1 MSDQPNKSLGEHKMG
16 EVDQA
21 NLFEAPSIPEQQ
33 RMVEAILFASSTPV
47 TVAELKNRMPQGSDP
62 AFALDE
68 LKVRYS
74 SRGVNLVKVG
84 DGWAMRTSADLSF
97 LMRKETIETRK
108 LSRAA
113 VETLAIIAYHQPV
126 TRLEI
131 EEVRG
136 VGVSKGT
143 VDLLL
148 EMDWIKFGRRKM
160 TPGRPVTFVVTQ
172 HFLDHFGLESAKD
185 LPGLKE
191 LKSAGLLESTIPNVK
206 ETGEGTDNEEQD
218 LEPSTCP
225 FCGFEVTDEDDDV
238 EWVNHEDEDDN
249 WN

>member
-1 MSDQPNKSLGEHKMG
+1 MSDRSNKSLAEHKMG

-33 RMVEAILFASSTPV
+33 RMVEAILFASSKPV

-68 LKVRYS
+68 LKVQYS

-97 LMRKETIETRK
+97 LMRKETVETRK

-206 ETGEGTDNEEQD
+206 ETGEGIDNEEQD
-218 LEPSTCP
+218 LSENLDQPEL
-225 FCGFEVTDEDDDV
+225 FEE
-238 EWVNHEDEDDN
+238 
-249 WN
+249 

>member
-68 LKVRYS
+68 LKVQYS

-97 LMRKETIETRK
+97 LMRKETVETRK

-191 LKSAGLLESTIPNVK
+191 LKSAGLLESTIPNVN

-218 LEPSTCP
+218 LSDNLDQPEL
-225 FCGFEVTDEDDDV
+225 FEE
-238 EWVNHEDEDDN
+238 
-249 WN
+249 

>member
-1 MSDQPNKSLGEHKMG
+1 MSDQTDKSSNKRKVG

-21 NLFEAPSIPEQQ
+21 NLFEAPSVPEQI
-33 RMVEAILFASSTPV
+33 RMVEAILFASSVPV
-47 TVAELKNRMPQGSDP
+47 TVNELKSRMPQGSDP
-62 AFALDE
+62 ESALSE
-68 LKVRYS
+68 LKLHYRT
-74 SRGVNLVKVG
+74 RGVNLVKVG
-84 DGWAMRTSADLSF
+84 DGWAIRTSADLSF
-97 LMRKETIETRK
+97 LMRKETVETRK

-131 EEVRG
+131 EEIRG

-160 TPGRPVTFVVTQ
+160 TPGRPITFVVTQ

-185 LPGLKE
+185 LPGLRE
-191 LKSAGLLESTIPNVK
+191 LKSAGLLESTFPKMKDSVADINK
-206 ETGEGTDNEEQD
+206 ENADLSDNTDQPE
-218 LEPSTCP
+218 L
-225 FCGFEVTDEDDDV
+225 FV
-238 EWVNHEDEDDN
+238 E
-249 WN
+249 

>member
-1 MSDQPNKSLGEHKMG
+1 MSDQPNKSLGERKIG

-62 AFALDE
+62 VFALDE
-68 LKVRYS
+68 LKVQYS

-206 ETGEGTDNEEQD
+206 ETGEGVDEEERD
-218 LEPSTCP
+218 LSENLDQPEL
-225 FCGFEVTDEDDDV
+225 FEE
-238 EWVNHEDEDDN
+238 
-249 WN
+249 

>member
-1 MSDQPNKSLGEHKMG
+1 MSDRSNKSLAEHKMG

-62 AFALDE
+62 TFALDE
-68 LKVRYS
+68 LKVQYS

-206 ETGEGTDNEEQD
+206 ETGEGVDKEERD
-218 LEPSTCP
+218 LSENLDQPEL
-225 FCGFEVTDEDDDV
+225 FEE
-238 EWVNHEDEDDN
+238 
-249 WN
+249 

>member
-1 MSDQPNKSLGEHKMG
+1 MSDRSNKSLAEHKMG
-16 EVDQA
+16 EIDQA

-47 TVAELKNRMPQGSDP
+47 TVEELKSRMPQGSDP
-62 AFALDE
+62 VFALDE
-68 LKVRYS
+68 LKVQYR

-206 ETGEGTDNEEQD
+206 ETGEGLDNEEQD
-218 LEPSTCP
+218 LSENLDQPEL
-225 FCGFEVTDEDDDV
+225 FEE
-238 EWVNHEDEDDN
+238 
-249 WN
+249 

>member
-1 MSDQPNKSLGEHKMG
+1 MSDQTNESLDKRKVV
-16 EVDQA
+16 EVDQV
-21 NLFEAPSIPEQQ
+21 NLFEAPSVPEQI

-47 TVAELKNRMPQGSDP
+47 TVNELESRMPQGSDP
-62 AFALDE
+62 ASAISE
-68 LKVRYS
+68 LKLHYNN
-74 SRGVNLVKVG
+74 RGVNLVKVG
-84 DGWAMRTSADLSF
+84 DGWAIRTSTDLSF
-97 LMRKETIETRK
+97 LMRKETVETRK

-131 EEVRG
+131 EEIRG

-160 TPGRPVTFVVTQ
+160 TPGRPITFVVTQ

-191 LKSAGLLESTIPNVK
+191 LKSAGLLESTIPNIKDSGADIDK
-206 ETGEGTDNEEQD
+206 EDPDLSDNMDQPE
-218 LEPSTCP
+218 L
-225 FCGFEVTDEDDDV
+225 FV
-238 EWVNHEDEDDN
+238 E
-249 WN
+249 

>member
-1 MSDQPNKSLGEHKMG
+1 MSDQTDKSSNKRKVG

-21 NLFEAPSIPEQQ
+21 NLFEAPSVPEQI
-33 RMVEAILFASSTPV
+33 RMVEAILFASSAPV
-47 TVAELKNRMPQGSDP
+47 TVNELKSRMPQGSDP
-62 AFALDE
+62 ESALSE
-68 LKVRYS
+68 LKLHYRT
-74 SRGVNLVKVG
+74 RGVNLVKVS
-84 DGWAMRTSADLSF
+84 DGWAIRTSADLSF
-97 LMRKETIETRK
+97 LMRKETVETRK

-131 EEVRG
+131 EEIRG

-160 TPGRPVTFVVTQ
+160 TPGRQITFVVTQ

-185 LPGLKE
+185 LPGLRE
-191 LKSAGLLESTIPNVK
+191 LKSAGLLESTIPNMKDSIADMNK
-206 ETGEGTDNEEQD
+206 EDADLSDNTDQPE
-218 LEPSTCP
+218 L
-225 FCGFEVTDEDDDV
+225 FV
-238 EWVNHEDEDDN
+238 E
-249 WN
+249 

>member
-1 MSDQPNKSLGEHKMG
+1 MSDQTEKSLNKRKVG

-21 NLFEAPSIPEQQ
+21 NLFEAPLLPEQI

-47 TVAELKNRMPQGSDP
+47 TVNELKSRMPQGSDP
-62 AFALDE
+62 ASALSE
-68 LKVRYS
+68 LKLHYRT
-74 SRGVNLVKVG
+74 RGVNLVKVG
-84 DGWAMRTSADLSF
+84 DGWALRTSADLSF
-97 LMRKETIETRK
+97 LMRKETVETRK

-131 EEVRG
+131 EEIRG

-160 TPGRPVTFVVTQ
+160 TPGRPITFVVTQ

-185 LPGLKE
+185 LPGLRE
-191 LKSAGLLESTIPNVK
+191 LKSAGLLASTIPNMKDSVADMNK
-206 ETGEGTDNEEQD
+206 ENADLSDNMDQPE
-218 LEPSTCP
+218 L
-225 FCGFEVTDEDDDV
+225 FV
-238 EWVNHEDEDDN
+238 E
-249 WN
+249 

>member
-1 MSDQPNKSLGEHKMG
+1 MSDRSNKSLAEHKMG

-62 AFALDE
+62 VFALDE
-68 LKVRYS
+68 LKVQYS

-206 ETGEGTDNEEQD
+206 ETGEGIDNEEQD
-218 LEPSTCP
+218 LSENLDQPEL
-225 FCGFEVTDEDDDV
+225 FEK
-238 EWVNHEDEDDN
+238 
-249 WN
+249 

>member
-1 MSDQPNKSLGEHKMG
+1 MSDQPNKSLGEHKIG

-47 TVAELKNRMPQGSDP
+47 TVSELKNRMPQGSDP

-68 LKVRYS
+68 LKVQYS

-206 ETGEGTDNEEQD
+206 ETGEGVDEEERD
-218 LEPSTCP
+218 LSENLDQPEL
-225 FCGFEVTDEDDDV
+225 FEE
-238 EWVNHEDEDDN
+238 
-249 WN
+249 

>member
-1 MSDQPNKSLGEHKMG
+1 MSDRSNKSLAAHKMG
-16 EVDQA
+16 KVDQA

-62 AFALDE
+62 VFALDE
-68 LKVRYS
+68 LKVQDS

-206 ETGEGTDNEEQD
+206 ETREGLDKEEQD
-218 LEPSTCP
+218 LSENLDQPEL
-225 FCGFEVTDEDDDV
+225 FEE
-238 EWVNHEDEDDN
+238 
-249 WN
+249 

>member
-1 MSDQPNKSLGEHKMG
+1 MSDRSNKSLAAHKMG
-16 EVDQA
+16 KVDQA

-68 LKVRYS
+68 LKVQYS

-218 LEPSTCP
+218 LSDNLDQPEL
-225 FCGFEVTDEDDDV
+225 FEE
-238 EWVNHEDEDDN
+238 
-249 WN
+249 

>member
-1 MSDQPNKSLGEHKMG
+1 MSDQTDKSSNKRKVG

-21 NLFEAPSIPEQQ
+21 NLFEAPSVPEQI
-33 RMVEAILFASSTPV
+33 RMVEAILFASSAPV
-47 TVAELKNRMPQGSDP
+47 TVNELKSRMPQGSDP
-62 AFALDE
+62 ESALSE
-68 LKVRYS
+68 LKLHYRT
-74 SRGVNLVKVG
+74 RGVNLIKVG
-84 DGWAMRTSADLSF
+84 DGWAIRTSADLSF
-97 LMRKETIETRK
+97 LMRKETVETRK

-131 EEVRG
+131 EEIRG

-191 LKSAGLLESTIPNVK
+191 LKSAGLLESTIQSGKDSN
-206 ETGEGTDNEEQD
+206 
-218 LEPSTCP
+218 
-225 FCGFEVTDEDDDV
+225 
-238 EWVNHEDEDDN
+238 DDN
-249 WN
+249 IEEEADLLDDMDQPELFVE

>member
-21 NLFEAPSIPEQQ
+21 NLFEAPSISEQR

-68 LKVRYS
+68 LKVQYS

-84 DGWAMRTSADLSF
+84 DGWVMRTSADLSF
-97 LMRKETIETRK
+97 LMRKETVETRK

-191 LKSAGLLESTIPNVK
+191 LKSAGLLESTIPNFK
-206 ETGEGTDNEEQD
+206 ETGEVLDNEEQD
-218 LEPSTCP
+218 LSENLDQPEL
-225 FCGFEVTDEDDDV
+225 FEE
-238 EWVNHEDEDDN
+238 
-249 WN
+249 

>member
-68 LKVRYS
+68 LKVQYS

-97 LMRKETIETRK
+97 LMRKETVETRK

-206 ETGEGTDNEEQD
+206 ETGEGIDKEEQD
-218 LEPSTCP
+218 LSENLDQPEL
-225 FCGFEVTDEDDDV
+225 FEE
-238 EWVNHEDEDDN
+238 
-249 WN
+249 

>member
-1 MSDQPNKSLGEHKMG
+1 MSDRSNKSLAEHKMG

-62 AFALDE
+62 VFALDE
-68 LKVRYS
+68 LKVQYS
-74 SRGVNLVKVG
+74 SRGVNLVRVG

-206 ETGEGTDNEEQD
+206 ETGEGLDNEEQD
-218 LEPSTCP
+218 LSENLDQPEL
-225 FCGFEVTDEDDDV
+225 FEE
-238 EWVNHEDEDDN
+238 
-249 WN
+249 

>member
-1 MSDQPNKSLGEHKMG
+1 MSDRSNKSLAEHKMG

-47 TVAELKNRMPQGSDP
+47 TVEELKNRMPKGSDP
-62 AFALDE
+62 VFALDE
-68 LKVRYS
+68 LKVQYS

-206 ETGEGTDNEEQD
+206 ETGEGTDKEEQD
-218 LEPSTCP
+218 LSENLDQPEL
-225 FCGFEVTDEDDDV
+225 FEE
-238 EWVNHEDEDDN
+238 
-249 WN
+249 

>member
-1 MSDQPNKSLGEHKMG
+1 MSDQTDKSSNKRKVG

-21 NLFEAPSIPEQQ
+21 NLFGAPSVPEQI

-47 TVAELKNRMPQGSDP
+47 TINELESRMPQGSDP
-62 AFALDE
+62 ASVLME
-68 LKVRYS
+68 LKLHYS

-84 DGWAMRTSADLSF
+84 DGWAIRTSADLGF
-97 LMRKETIETRK
+97 LMRKETVETRK

-113 VETLAIIAYHQPV
+113 VETLAIVAYHQPV

-131 EEVRG
+131 EEIRG

-160 TPGRPVTFVVTQ
+160 TPGRPITFVVTQ

-185 LPGLKE
+185 LPGLRE
-191 LKSAGLLESTIPNVK
+191 LKSAGLLESTIPNMKDSGADMNK
-206 ETGEGTDNEEQD
+206 EDADLSDNTDQPE
-218 LEPSTCP
+218 L
-225 FCGFEVTDEDDDV
+225 FV
-238 EWVNHEDEDDN
+238 E
-249 WN
+249 

>member
-1 MSDQPNKSLGEHKMG
+1 MSDQSNKSLGEHKMG

-47 TVAELKNRMPQGSDP
+47 TVEELKNRMPQGSDP

-68 LKVRYS
+68 LKVQYS

-84 DGWAMRTSADLSF
+84 DGWVMRTSADLSF
-97 LMRKETIETRK
+97 LMRKETVETRK

-206 ETGEGTDNEEQD
+206 ETGEGLDNEEQD
-218 LEPSTCP
+218 LSENLDQPEL
-225 FCGFEVTDEDDDV
+225 FEE
-238 EWVNHEDEDDN
+238 
-249 WN
+249 

>member
-21 NLFEAPSIPEQQ
+21 NLFEAPSIAEQQ

-47 TVAELKNRMPQGSDP
+47 TVEELKNRMPQGSDP
-62 AFALDE
+62 VFALDE
-68 LKVRYS
+68 LKVQYS

-206 ETGEGTDNEEQD
+206 ETGEGIDNEEQD
-218 LEPSTCP
+218 LSENLDQPEL
-225 FCGFEVTDEDDDV
+225 FEE
-238 EWVNHEDEDDN
+238 
-249 WN
+249 

>member
-1 MSDQPNKSLGEHKMG
+1 MSDQPNKSLGERKIG

-62 AFALDE
+62 ASALDE
-68 LKVRYS
+68 LKLQYS

-206 ETGEGTDNEEQD
+206 ETGEGVDEEERD
-218 LEPSTCP
+218 LSENLDQPEL
-225 FCGFEVTDEDDDV
+225 FEE
-238 EWVNHEDEDDN
+238 
-249 WN
+249 

>member
-1 MSDQPNKSLGEHKMG
+1 MSNRSNKSLAAHKMG
-16 EVDQA
+16 KVDQA

-47 TVAELKNRMPQGSDP
+47 TVEELKNRMPQGSDP
-62 AFALDE
+62 VFALDE
-68 LKVRYS
+68 LKVQYS
-74 SRGVNLVKVG
+74 NRGVNLVKVG

-191 LKSAGLLESTIPNVK
+191 LKSAGLLESTIPNVN

-218 LEPSTCP
+218 LSDNLDQPEL
-225 FCGFEVTDEDDDV
+225 FEE
-238 EWVNHEDEDDN
+238 
-249 WN
+249 

>member
-1 MSDQPNKSLGEHKMG
+1 MSDQANKSSSEHQLG

-62 AFALDE
+62 VFALDE
-68 LKVRYS
+68 LKVQYS

-206 ETGEGTDNEEQD
+206 ETGEGPVNEEQD
-218 LEPSTCP
+218 LSENLDQPEL
-225 FCGFEVTDEDDDV
+225 FEE
-238 EWVNHEDEDDN
+238 
-249 WN
+249 

>member
-1 MSDQPNKSLGEHKMG
+1 MSDRSNKSLAEHKMG

-33 RMVEAILFASSTPV
+33 RMVEAILFASSAPV

-62 AFALDE
+62 VFALDE
-68 LKVRYS
+68 LKEQYS

-84 DGWAMRTSADLSF
+84 DGWAIRTSADLSF

-206 ETGEGTDNEEQD
+206 ETGEGVDEEERD
-218 LEPSTCP
+218 LSENLDQPEL
-225 FCGFEVTDEDDDV
+225 FEE
-238 EWVNHEDEDDN
+238 
-249 WN
+249 

>member
-1 MSDQPNKSLGEHKMG
+1 MSDRSNKSLAEHKMG

-62 AFALDE
+62 TFALDE
-68 LKVRYS
+68 LKVQYS

-160 TPGRPVTFVVTQ
+160 TPGRPFTFVVTQ

-191 LKSAGLLESTIPNVK
+191 LKSAGLLESTIPNVN

-218 LEPSTCP
+218 LSDNLDQPEL
-225 FCGFEVTDEDDDV
+225 FEE
-238 EWVNHEDEDDN
+238 
-249 WN
+249 

>member
-1 MSDQPNKSLGEHKMG
+1 MSDRSNKSLAAHKMG
-16 EVDQA
+16 KVDQA

-62 AFALDE
+62 VFALDE
-68 LKVRYS
+68 LKVQYS

-97 LMRKETIETRK
+97 LMRKETVETRK

-191 LKSAGLLESTIPNVK
+191 LKSAGLLESTIPNVN

-218 LEPSTCP
+218 LSDNLDQPEL
-225 FCGFEVTDEDDDV
+225 FEE
-238 EWVNHEDEDDN
+238 
-249 WN
+249 

>member
-1 MSDQPNKSLGEHKMG
+1 MSDRSNKSLAEHKMG

-21 NLFEAPSIPEQQ
+21 NLFEAPSIAEQQ

-62 AFALDE
+62 VFALDE
-68 LKVRYS
+68 LKVQYS
-74 SRGVNLVKVG
+74 SRGVNLVRVG

-206 ETGEGTDNEEQD
+206 ETGEGIDNEEQD
-218 LEPSTCP
+218 LSENLDQPEL
-225 FCGFEVTDEDDDV
+225 FEE
-238 EWVNHEDEDDN
+238 
-249 WN
+249 